1 MSTARP
7 VRIGNASAFYGD
19 RLASMRLLLENS
31 GGGDIDVITGDY
43 LAELTML
50 ILWKARQKDP
60 STGYARTFLTQ
71 FQQVFLDCAARGI
84 KIVVNAGGLN
94 PSGMAEQIRGIIADA
109 GVDLKVAHVEGDDL
123 IPRLAELRAA
133 GLPFTHLDTG
143 STLDDA
149 GVHPVSA
156 NAYLGGFGIAA
167 GLRRGADVVVTGRVT
182 DAALVVG
189 VGAWWHDWA
198 RTDYDALAG
207 AVAAGHIIECGP
219 QACGGNYSQL
229 AEIADRRYPG
239 SPIAELAHDGS
250 FVITKHNG
258 TGGLVSP
265 GTVTA
270 QLLYEVSSP
279 AYANPDVVAHF
290 DSMSVTVDGPDRVLV
305 AGTKGSAPPPTLK
318 VAMNYIGGH
327 RNTMTMVLTGLDIED
342 KAAWAV
348 DELFEILGGRETF
361 DDVDVQLLRYDQPE
375 PTRLSEAT
383 AHLRV
388 TVKDRDRKKVDRTF
402 SDAVLE
408 LYVGGYPGFHTT
420 TPPTSASEFG
430 VYWPTLV
437 PADEV
442 EHVVVHADGSRE
454 VIAHNAE
461 TAVPVEPPPAIAPPP
476 VDLGPTTRR
485 PLGTVVAARSGD
497 KGGNANVGVW
507 TDTAERWDWL
517 HTHLTADRFAE
528 LVPEAAGLVV
538 RRYEFPNL
546 RALNFVIVGFLG
558 DGVASCTKTDPQ
570 AKGLGEYVRALST
583 HIPDKLVSQDTR
595 GTDRR
600 RPSSACGLPP
610 RSY

>member
-1 MSTARP
+1 MIAQRRRP

-19 RLASMRLLLENS
+19 RLASMRALVD
-31 GGGDIDVITGDY
+31 GGEIDVITGDY

-60 STGYARTFLTQ
+60 DTGYARTFLTQ
-71 FQQVFLDCAARGI
+71 FRQVVGDCAARGI
-84 KIVVNAGGLN
+84 KVVVNAGGLN
-94 PSGMAEQIRGIIADA
+94 PAGMAERIRAIVSDA
-109 GVDLKVAHVEGDDL
+109 GLDLKVAHVEGDDL
-123 IPRLAELRAA
+123 MPQLAALRAE
-133 GLPFTHLDTG
+133 GIPFTHLDTG
-143 STLDDA
+143 AALDDA
-149 GVHPVSA
+149 GVQPVSA

-167 GLRRGADVVVTGRVT
+167 ALGRGADIVITARVT

-189 VGAWWHDWA
+189 VGAWWHGWD

-229 AEIADRRYPG
+229 AEITDRRYPG
-239 SPIAELAHDGS
+239 SPIAELASDGS
-250 FVITKHNG
+250 FVITKHDG

-270 QLLYEVSSP
+270 QLLYEVGSP
-279 AYANPDVVAHF
+279 DYANPDVVAHF
-290 DSMSVTVDGPDRVLV
+290 DTLTVAADGRDRVRV
-305 AGTKGSAPPPTLK
+305 SGTKGSPPPPTLK
-318 VAMNYIGGH
+318 VAMNYIGGY

-348 DELFEILGGRETF
+348 DELFEILGGQHTF
-361 DDVDVQLLRYDQPE
+361 DEVDIQLLRYDKPD
-375 PTRLSEAT
+375 PTSLSEAS

-388 TVKDRDRKKVDRTF
+388 SVKDRDRNKVDRAF

-437 PADEV
+437 PADAV
-442 EHVVVHADGSRE
+442 EHIVVHVDGSRE
-454 VIAHNAE
+454 VIAHNTE
-461 TAVPVEPPPAIAPPP
+461 TAGPAEPTQAVAPRPVEF
-476 VDLGPTTRR
+476 GPTTRR

-517 HTHLTADRFAE
+517 SAHLTADRFTE
-528 LVPEAAGLVV
+528 LVPESAGLVV
-538 RRYEFPNL
+538 RRYVFPNL
-546 RALNFVIVGFLG
+546 RALNFVIIGFLG
-558 DGVASCTKTDPQ
+558 DGVASCTRTDPQ

-583 HIPDKLVSQDTR
+583 GIPDKLV
-595 GTDRR
+595 
-600 RPSSACGLPP
+600 
-610 RSY
+610 